1 MPYYVVG
8 TAKELIGQQLRMVS
22 FTKDYFINHFNNI
35 QNFRIFNSL
44 DEARLYARSLHK
56 QYSFNLGI
64 ASLVHIETR
73 HAPLV
78 HIEPKNENGIRS
90 LNVKQEME
98 NLNGDSNDEAT
109 KIHFIS
115 SSDTD
120 FKLENFSFKAYEYPS
135 AHCSIQYFPQA
146 TFFRGLN
153 PASTNSGVMYCLAID
168 PHTNS
173 SARRACQGRE
183 MLDYT
188 VGEVIQRYFDSNLG
202 FLSGMLATFH
212 ILVGGHYDLQLIG
225 AYDDIKGGT
234 KGALDYLIFP
244 LVARKL
250 IADTYLSERQ
260 ESCLLNCLAWA
271 VAIPLEILRF
281 GAGIA
286 LTLLLAP
293 IVAITTFVR
302 SFQCQSEESL
312 EDNAFSKF
320 ES

>member
-8 TAKELIGQQLRMVS
+8 TPEKIYGQQLGNVS
-22 FTKDYFINHFNNI
+22 FSKDYFINYLNNI
-35 QNFRIFNSL
+35 HNFRIFNSL

-56 QYSFNLGI
+56 QNSFGLG
-64 ASLVHIETR
+64 

-90 LNVKQEME
+90 LDVKQEME
-98 NLNGDSNDEAT
+98 NLKGGSEDEAT

-115 SSDTD
+115 STDTD
-120 FKLENFSFKAYEYPS
+120 FKLANFSLKAYEYPS
-135 AHCSIQYFPQA
+135 AHCPIRYFPQA
-146 TFFRGLN
+146 LSFFRALN
-153 PASTNSGVMYCLAID
+153 PASANSGITYCLAKD
-168 PHTNS
+168 LYFKNLP
-173 SARRACQGRE
+173 CQGQE

-202 FLSGMLATFH
+202 FLSGMVATFN

-225 AYDDIKGGT
+225 AYDAKGGT
-234 KGALDYLIFP
+234 KGVLDYLIFP

-271 VAIPLEILRF
+271 AAIPLEILRF

-293 IVAITTFVR
+293 IVAVTTLVR

-312 EDNAFSKF
+312 EDNTVSKL
-320 ES
+320 EV